1 MAMQTIQRWVIP
13 PNETAILPCL
23 CLSNEATSSM
33 MHPPSSMLHPPMQAT
48 GQSRGAT
55 PRQPQS
61 TSPFPKPPLNATE
74 AARMGTAL
82 TRRGHSSAN
91 LGAMTHG
98 ANPSNPFKSVL
109 DGAFVN
115 PRLPAASGGVRDA

>member
-1 MAMQTIQRWVIP
+1 
-13 PNETAILPCL
+13 
-23 CLSNEATSSM
+23 M
-33 MHPPSSMLHPPMQAT
+33 MHPPRSMLHPPMQAT